1 MSQKIQVQFYP
12 LTNDTTSMLRKG
24 KLTAAEWRIWSYLVE
39 VDPWG
44 GLADASAKQRYQ
56 DLDSLDVMSQC
67 DCSRATFY
75 RAITKFQ
82 KLGLFDIQD
91 KGFSIRNLTG
101 VSKLK
106 ATNKEKKLNKDNC
119 SQKTEVS
126 ETRTQS
132 QNCKSSLKNENL
144 FSEMRKQSQ
153 NCENQSPK
161 PPSDKGYNSPQTIQN
176 IQTIQTATEEGKK
189 VISENSSSEISEN
202 VLNRDSLSSVA
213 SHSRPRD
220 RAQEREDESP
230 QPMSSLS
237 NVLTHTTEIK
247 NGQLNLNRPAIQTP
261 KQHSQNTSIPDDI
274 KEKLQQINIPLDERV
289 RGAINKYHPS
299 QILGA
304 IDHVRDTWETI
315 NDPKKIFLYQ
325 LPKQKVE
332 QLGTRGKVYRAS
344 DEGGYSI
351 ERIKKMYPYNW
362 REAAKHFG
370 VTVDE

>member
-39 VDPWG
+39 VDPWS

-56 DLDSLDVMSQC
+56 DLDSLNVMSQC
-67 DCSRATFY
+67 NCSRATFY

-101 VSKLK
+101 GSKLK
-106 ATNKEKKLNKDNC
+106 ATNKEKKLNKDNFNK
-119 SQKTEVS
+119 KTEVS
-126 ETRTQS
+126 NMRVES
-132 QNCKSSLKNENL
+132 QNCESSLKNKNL
-144 FSEMRKQSQ
+144 FSEMRAESQ
-153 NCENQSPK
+153 NCDNQSPETL
-161 PPSDKGYNSPQTIQN
+161 PDKDYNSPQTVQN
-176 IQTIQTATEEGKK
+176 IQTIQTEAREEKK
-189 VISENSSSEISEN
+189 AISENSSSEISDSVFN
-202 VLNRDSLSSVA
+202 QDSLSSVA

-220 RAQEREDESP
+220 RAQEREKETP

-237 NVLTHTTEIK
+237 NVLTRTTDIENNQTSID
-247 NGQLNLNRPAIQTP
+247 RPVIQKTKQP
-261 KQHSQNTSIPDDI
+261 KQDNEIPADI
-274 KEKLQQINIPLDERV
+274 QEKLQQLNVPLDERV
-289 RGAINKYHPS
+289 RGAIDKYHRS

-304 IDHVRDTWETI
+304 IDHVINTWETI

-344 DEGGYSI
+344 DEGGLINYYKVGQALYGGFYI
-351 ERIKKMYPYNW
+351 
-362 REAAKHFG
+362 
-370 VTVDE
+370 